1 MKKIKYNKNRNYQI
15 NCKTITSFILNK
27 ISSRFTLLQFSFRPF
42 IFKFKSA
49 RQMSIQIV
57 VTGTKKINFFII

>member
-15 NCKTITSFILNK
+15 NCQTITSFILNK
-27 ISSRFTLLQFSFRPF
+27 ISSRFTLLQFSFRSF
-42 IFKFKSA
+42 IFKFKNA
-49 RQMSIQIV
+49 RQMSIQII

>member
-27 ISSRFTLLQFSFRPF
+27 ISSRFTLFSFRPF
-42 IFKFKSA
+42 IFKFKNA